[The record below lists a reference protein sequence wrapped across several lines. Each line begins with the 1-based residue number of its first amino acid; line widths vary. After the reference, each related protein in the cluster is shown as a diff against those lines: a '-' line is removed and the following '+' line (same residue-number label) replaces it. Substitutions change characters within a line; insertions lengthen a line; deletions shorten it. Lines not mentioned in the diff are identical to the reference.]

1 MNRIYRLVFNASL
14 NTFVVTSE
22 FARGRGKGSTVLRAA
37 TAGAPF
43 LGASA
48 RRTPGGTLRLGLL
61 ASLLAAQFVPTA
73 ALAHTT
79 SIGYENSGL
88 NALTFW
94 YGTYHSTSEQPY
106 NEGSMRLTGPNGFD
120 NTLPY
125 DLFAE
130 TKPTG
135 LVDGA
140 TNFYS
145 YYGYGLMPYDVGSPP
160 QNWQGLRFTSLRPGT
175 YTFTY
180 VPIANPTQKWAP
192 INDAILSN
200 SVTVITADLDNQTD
214 RISTGETVDQGQVSD
229 PIIFDGGTLKLT
241 QPATFGQV
249 VSVNDPGGTIDTNGN
264 SATLTGD
271 IDGRG
276 VLTKTGEGTLYLRGT
291 NTSTGGLALNGGTVN
306 IDSDARLG
314 ASAGGLSF
322 DGGRL
327 QFDGEFDLDASRS
340 IRLNAG
346 GGVLD
351 TQSHTTTISLGIT
364 GTGALTKTGTGSLT
378 LGGANSYTGATEI
391 SAGTLALTVAG
402 SIASSSGVISNGT
415 LDISGTNAG
424 ASITTLSG
432 TGSVALGAKD
442 LALTNASGTFAGTI
456 AGTGG
461 LGIVGGTETLTGAN
475 TYTGATTIANGAGL
489 ALTGA
494 GSIAGSSGIANQG
507 TLDISG
513 THAGAALTSLSG
525 TGSVALGSQD
535 LTLTNATGI
544 FAGTIAG
551 TGGLN
556 LSGGTATLA
565 GVNTYT
571 GATTIANGASL
582 ALTGA
587 GSIAASSG
595 IANQGTLDISG
606 THAGAALT
614 SLSGTGSVALG
625 SQDLTLTNAT
635 GIFAGTIAGTGGLN
649 IHGGTTTLT
658 GASTYTGGTRVRN
671 ASVNVASDQNLG
683 AAAGALSLDNA
694 TLQATASFDSARAIT
709 LNGTGSFAIDD
720 GVVLRSTGALAG
732 GGALVKDGAGVLVLD
747 GTASHTGG
755 TVVNGGTLALGGEN
769 TYTGGNT
776 VNAGGTLQV
785 GKDAALG
792 AAANGV
798 TLNGGTLQ
806 TTDSFVTTRPVDLAG
821 DSSISTADGTTL
833 TASGQFS
840 GTGRLAKRG
849 AGTLVLTGDNLGWS
863 GGTIIDAGVVRVTSA
878 TGIGTGDVMLNGGM
892 IETTVT
898 LPTGQ
903 QINVGGNTGMRTAA
917 NTTTTLSGD
926 IASAVGAGGCFV
938 KSGAGTLNLT
948 GSATLRNGT
957 CVQEGVLKANGM
969 LDSAVAVDA
978 AGTLRGTGRI
988 TGHVTVN
995 GTLAPGN
1002 SPGTLTTTA
1011 TVTMAP
1017 GSNLQVDMN
1026 GLGTG
1031 SGPGNYSRLLVTG
1044 AGSQYVIDGATL
1056 SPNLVAIAGPET
1068 YTPYVPKLGDNFRL
1082 VTAEG
1087 GIVGRFAPL
1096 VQPQGLAD
1104 GTRMTAFYDVLGANS
1119 VDLRVVPVSYTTL
1132 LAATAQRNARSA
1144 ATALDRVMAAND
1156 QGTASGAQATLAYA
1170 VAGAT
1175 ADQLPG
1181 LATAL
1186 AGEVHGALAAAAPL
1200 AGQSLQQAVTKRLA
1214 ESPAAQAAQQA
1225 EGASGQALWV
1235 DVSGQRGRWRAD
1247 GNASSFKA
1255 GGSQLTVGADLIAH
1269 ANRRVGV
1276 GVSHAQTD
1284 VDARGGSGSVRQDL
1298 LFVYGEQ
1305 ALGRAKL
1312 DLMGGLGRSS
1322 WRSERSDPLQGTAVL
1337 RGHAKGEEVL
1347 VGAGLRAPW
1356 KVRETTLEPFAR
1368 VLWQQSRRDA
1378 FQESGDSPAA
1388 LQVSRYSATGLRSLV
1403 GVSGGAQ
1410 AADPLAQRSTLRYST
1425 AVGYDGG
1432 RLARST
1438 VSASLGG
1445 ADLGVVTPDV
1455 GRAFVQASVSG
1466 TWRTGQQAY
1475 LYYGLS
1481 GELRHGRTDLSV
1493 TGGLRVRF

>member
-391 SAGTLALTVAG
+391 SAGTLALTGAG

-461 LGIVGGTETLTGAN
+461 LGIVGGTETLTGA
-475 TYTGATTIANGAGL
+475 
-489 ALTGA
+489 
-494 GSIAGSSGIANQG
+494 
-507 TLDISG
+507 
-513 THAGAALTSLSG
+513 
-525 TGSVALGSQD
+525 
-535 LTLTNATGI
+535 
-544 FAGTIAG
+544 
-551 TGGLN
+551 
-556 LSGGTATLA
+556 
-565 GVNTYT
+565 NTYT